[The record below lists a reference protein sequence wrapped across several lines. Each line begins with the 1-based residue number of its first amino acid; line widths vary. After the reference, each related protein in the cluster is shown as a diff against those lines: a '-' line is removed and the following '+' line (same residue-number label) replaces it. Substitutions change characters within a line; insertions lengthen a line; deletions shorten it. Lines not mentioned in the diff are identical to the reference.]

1 MKPNE
6 VIIKP
11 LVTEKVNR
19 LTDKFN
25 RYSFVVDKRANK
37 LEIRKAVN
45 DFYGVTVLDVNTMVV
60 PAKARTKFTT
70 SGVLKGRKPGYKK
83 AVVTVAPGESIDLF
97 SF

>member
-1 MKPNE
+1 
-6 VIIKP
+6 
-11 LVTEKVNR
+11 
-19 LTDKFN
+19 
-25 RYSFVVDKRANK
+25 
-37 LEIRKAVN
+37 
-45 DFYGVTVLDVNTMVV
+45 MVV